1 MNPSPYE
8 LRPDLPSELE
18 ELRLLALDL
27 RWSWSHVADTLW
39 QHVDR
44 ILWHHTR
51 NPWLI
56 LQTVSLQR
64 LKKLAAD
71 KDFLQLLQALREEQN
86 NSLQAETWFSRAHKD
101 SDFSPTAYFCMEYGV
116 SEALPLY
123 SGGLGVLAGDHL
135 KTCSE
140 LGVPLYAVGLF
151 YQQGYFRQA
160 LDSDGNQLSFYPF
173 NDPTQVPVVPV
184 RTDEGEWLRITVK
197 LPGRNLRLRTWQAQV
212 GRVTLYLLDSNDPM
226 NGPADRGITGE
237 LYGGGSER
245 RLQQEI
251 VLGIGGYRL
260 LKALKQEPEVCHLNE
275 GHAAFSLLERAHA
288 HMHKEKLDFQ
298 TALTATRPGN
308 LFTTHTP
315 VKAGF
320 DQFSPTLLARYFGH
334 WANEVGISIDKLL
347 AMGRSRPD
355 ATNEPF
361 NMAWLAIHGS
371 GAVNGVSR
379 LHGQVSRSLFQP
391 LFPHWPEKEVPVQH
405 VTNGVHV
412 SSWDSL
418 ESDRLWTESCG
429 KERWREDL
437 QKISQAMLN
446 VSDTSLWEMRTRNRQ
461 RLIEWVRE
469 QHTQYQPQPQD
480 IKNVLDPNALTLG
493 FARRFATYKR
503 PNLLLQ
509 DKQRLTRLLTNAD
522 QPVQLVI
529 AGKAHPQD
537 QDGQAMIRE
546 WIHFIQDFRLQ
557 RHVVFL
563 ADYDLLMA
571 SHLVEGVD
579 LWINTPRRPWE
590 ACGTSG
596 MKVLVNGGLNFS
608 ELDGWWAEAWRPD
621 VGWALGDGQEHG
633 SDQGW
638 DLHEAQC
645 LYDCLEQKIIPA
657 FYQRNP
663 HGIPETWIRHM
674 RSSMAELT
682 PAYSSNRMVR
692 EYVEEYYLPMA
703 KSARKRC
710 SDNGAEAKNIVAWQ
724 RHLEQHW
731 QAIHFG
737 NIEISNNEKFFYF
750 QVQLYLDD
758 LDPNAVQV
766 ELYADP
772 LEKGNP
778 ECHPF
783 HRVERLAG
791 AVNGYLYELSVVA
804 QRPAS
809 DYTVRVVPHHLRAQV
824 PLEANLILWQH

>member
-39 QHVDR
+39 QRVDK
-44 ILWHHTR
+44 ILWRHTR

-64 LKKLAAD
+64 LKKLAGD
-71 KDFLQLLQALREEQN
+71 KSFLQLLQELREEQN
-86 NSLQAETWFSRAHKD
+86 NTLQAETWFSRAHKD

-140 LGVPLYAVGLF
+140 LGVPLHAVGLL

-160 LDSDGNQLSFYPF
+160 LDSDGNQLAFYPF
-173 NDPTQVPVVPV
+173 NDPTQIPVTPV
-184 RTDEGEWLRITVK
+184 RTGEGEWLRIIVK
-197 LPGRNLRLRTWQAQV
+197 LPGRNLRLRTWQVRV

-226 NGPADRGITGE
+226 NDPADRGITGE

-275 GHAAFSLLERAHA
+275 GHAAFSLLERARA
-288 HMHKEKLDFQ
+288 YMHKEKLDFR

-320 DQFSPTLLARYFGH
+320 DQFSPALLVRYFGN
-334 WANEVGISIDKLL
+334 WANEVGISIDELL
-347 AMGRSRPD
+347 AMGRSRQD

-379 LHGQVSRSLFQP
+379 LHGQVSRHLFQP
-391 LFPHWPEKEVPVQH
+391 LFPRWPEKEVPVQH

-412 SSWDSL
+412 SSWDSP
-418 ESDRLWTESCG
+418 ESDRLWTEACG

-437 QKISQAMLN
+437 QKISQAISN

-461 RLIEWVRE
+461 CLIEWVRE
-469 QHTQYQPQPQD
+469 QHAQHQIHPQD
-480 IKNVLDPNALTLG
+480 MKNALDPNALTLG

-509 DKQRLTRLLTNAD
+509 DKQRLVRILNSTD

-537 QDGQAMIRE
+537 HDGQALIRE
-546 WIHFIQDFRLQ
+546 WIHFLRDFRLQ
-557 RHVVFL
+557 RRVVFL

-621 VGWALGDGQEHG
+621 VGWAIGDGQEHG
-633 SDQGW
+633 SDPDW
-638 DLHEAQC
+638 DLREAQC
-645 LYDCLEQKIIPA
+645 LYDCLEQQIIPA

-692 EYVEEYYLPMA
+692 EYVEQYYLPMA

-710 SDNGAEAKNIVAWQ
+710 SDNSAEAKNIVAWQ
-724 RHLEQHW
+724 QHLEQHW

-737 NIEISNNEKFFYF
+737 NIEITNDEKFFYF
-750 QVQLYLDD
+750 QVHLYLDD
-758 LDPNAVQV
+758 LDSNAVQV

-772 LEKGNP
+772 LEGRNP
-778 ECHPF
+778 ECHTF
-783 HRVERLAG
+783 HRMEKLAG
-791 AVNGYLYELSVVA
+791 AINGYLYELSVAA

-809 DYTVRVVPHHLRAQV
+809 DYTVRVVPHHMQAQV